1 MAEMH
6 RPALGQE
13 VAIGTLYD
21 AKRDQFLPA
30 SILPHSAPEGIIS
43 RLPCEISQ
51 QHNIV
56 SSVGATHK
64 DRFNLMDIDSNLAA
78 SVTCDL
84 IVPQGSGMFL
94 KDGTS
99 GKNILQG
106 NVRHIYNTCREYVEL
121 SNPDVSHVLAQGL
134 VGVADVRS
142 THFVVAVNYGLQ
154 SIITMKYELKDP
166 QDKTNVDPIFSRDVR
181 TVHDIATSLP
191 SLDFSDNT
199 VNRRLALEYEFRLYT
214 DIQKEYGICMES
226 LALLCTFV
234 QTGPKQIRAAS
245 GQKGYPIIYT
255 LLPLQFLNRLGTT
268 TIPDS
273 IRTHVPITDI
283 DPVLNIF
290 DRFNECKERLDDYKL
305 IIQARK
311 HYIPLEHLDDVNNA
325 ILRIS
330 GAQNNVKVELKRR
343 VLDFRN
349 GIKDAHHFHTL
360 CTTVET
366 DPPERISSLAGQQND
381 RIDFI
386 TDAVNHGATYIG
398 FNGLSLKDVTLPHDS
413 PTPYTFEFNSAVLK
427 GSSLWKQQHHAFM
440 EFLLN
445 PQRRCQ
451 VYIVDCDA
459 PLQLKH
465 LDCARFSEMQRNT
478 VSAQHEDHDYSSSER
493 KEPKSRPAR
502 QRRSRKCVARYS
514 RDALDVSTTHGF
526 TEQRLVRMPCPGKS
540 CDCQRDCKWTCTEC
554 DSFIE
559 FCSGDDY
566 IYCDCGRALCEN
578 WRFRCDGESHGRDFD
593 RPSSRLLDKFLKRS
607 SRTLYRNILVLG
619 ETGVGKST
627 FINAF
632 YNFLKFS
639 SFDEAKAESRR
650 KLEYVI
656 PCRFSI
662 TVPSLTDSLNYET
675 QVIRVGSR
683 DDERDGTGGDSA
695 TQKTSVYTMKYG
707 NTAYRLFDT
716 PGIGDTRGPEQDKEN
731 LRGIMARLRDY
742 EELHGIL
749 ILLKTNETRM
759 TATFQFC
766 FEELLSTIQR
776 DAVPNI
782 VFGFTHTMDSSYRPG
797 GCLPI
802 LKRKL
807 EDHANVDFVLS
818 SQTAYSFDAES
829 FRYLASLY
837 RGIKRDDERTCHES
851 WDKSRAEVL
860 RFLEHIDGLK
870 PHDVGQTISMDGV
883 RQAIDQL
890 MVPMVKVSQTMKDNI
905 ERLDR
910 DVKELQDKRL
920 TGDKLRKKLHLQ
932 RTELRADKLD
942 KPRTVCKNR
951 KCCDLKTNP
960 NGEVVADYKWV
971 CHNDCKLPN
980 VTEDSVGH
988 PGLASCRAFK
998 KDKMTCS
1005 NEHCGHHWQEHVHI
1019 LYELKEHKVQVKD
1032 TEVERRL
1039 KANTNDITIRQD
1051 GIRKIKELQKEYE
1064 DERDQLRTAMVRFV
1078 AYLKK
1083 HAITAVNDRTE
1094 NYYIELINIE
1104 ENKIQRAKDKRMNV
1118 EVNVKKLQGL
1128 KQDLDA
1134 HLELTETIKQNMRA
1148 PRDSS
1153 DKLLTREGVKKLIQD
1168 LYNLPHFGKNLEN
1181 MKTVIVSSH
1190 ETGSHRRE
1198 RSRGRRG
1205 DVEMEVGDGDGD
1217 EAGPSNTRRERDSS
1231 ARRESN
1237 REGRPWLFWRS

>member
-1 MAEMH
+1 MAEIH

-30 SILPHSAPEGIIS
+30 SILPLSVPEGIITRS
-43 RLPCEISQ
+43 QCQPSQ
-51 QHNIV
+51 QHDV
-56 SSVGATHK
+56 VWSVGATHK
-64 DRFNLMDIDSNLAA
+64 DRFALMGIDANLAA
-78 SVTCDL
+78 SVACDL
-84 IVPQGSGMFL
+84 NVPQGSGMFL

-99 GKNILQG
+99 DKNILQG
-106 NVRHIYNTCREYVEL
+106 NVHHIYNTCRDCVEL
-121 SNPDVSHVLAQGL
+121 GNPDISDVLAQGF
-134 VGVADVRS
+134 VGVTDSRS
-142 THFVVAVNYGLQ
+142 THFVVAANYGLQ
-154 SIITMKYELKDP
+154 SIITMKYNLKDP
-166 QDKTNVDPIFSRDVR
+166 RDKANMEPLFTHDMR
-181 TVHDIATSLP
+181 TVHDIAKSLP
-191 SLDFSDNT
+191 SLSFSDNT

-214 DIQKEYGICMES
+214 DIQKEYGMCIES

-234 QTGPKQIRAAS
+234 QTGPRQIRADS

-255 LLPLQFLNRLGTT
+255 LLPLQFLRLGAT
-268 TIPDS
+268 TIPDP
-273 IRTHVPITDI
+273 IRTHVSITDI
-283 DPVLNIF
+283 DPVLDIF
-290 DRFNECKERLDDYKL
+290 DRYNEDKDTLDNYKL
-305 IIQARK
+305 DIQGNK
-311 HYIPLEHLDDVNNA
+311 HYIPLQHFDDVNNA
-325 ILRIS
+325 ILRMS
-330 GAQNNVKVELKRR
+330 GIQNNLKVELKRR
-343 VLDFRN
+343 VLNVRN
-349 GIKDAHHFHTL
+349 GIENERRLHELRAIN
-360 CTTVET
+360 ET
-366 DPPERISSLAGQQND
+366 NPERISLISIAMQQSD
-381 RIDFI
+381 KIDFI
-386 TDAVNHGATYIG
+386 TRAVGHGATYIG
-398 FNGLSLKDVTLPHDS
+398 FNGLSLKDVTIPHDS
-413 PTPYTFEFNSAVLK
+413 PAPYTFEFSNAVLK
-427 GSSLWKQQHHAFM
+427 ASSSWKEQHDAFM
-440 EFLLN
+440 EFLWN

-459 PLQLKH
+459 PLQHKH
-465 LDCARFSEMQRNT
+465 LDCARFSEMQRNNT
-478 VSAQHEDHDYSSSER
+478 TSAQHEEQNYSSSER
-493 KEPKSRPAR
+493 KKSRSERSR
-502 QRRSRKCVARYS
+502 QRHSRKCVARYS
-514 RDALDVSTTHGF
+514 LEALDASAT
-526 TEQRLVRMPCPGKS
+526 QRFAEHRLIRMPCPGKS
-540 CDCQRDCKWTCTEC
+540 CDYQRDCEWACTEC
-554 DSFIE
+554 DALIE
-559 FCSGDDY
+559 FNYGDDY
-566 IYCDCGRALCEN
+566 IYCHCGRALYN
-578 WRFRCDGESHGRDFD
+578 TWRFKCDGDGHGRDYD
-593 RPSSRLLDKFLKRS
+593 RASPRHLDKHLKRS
-607 SRTLYRNILVLG
+607 SQHHHRNILVLG

-632 YNFLKFS
+632 YNFLKYS

-662 TVPSLTDSLNYET
+662 TVPNRTGSLDYET

-695 TQKTSVYTMKYG
+695 TQKTSVYTMRYR
-707 NTAYRLFDT
+707 NTTYRLFDT

-807 EDHANVDFVLS
+807 EDHANVDIVLNGETS
-818 SQTAYSFDAES
+818 YSFDAES
-829 FRYLASLY
+829 FRYLAALS
-837 RGIKRDDERTCHES
+837 RGIERDDERTCHES
-851 WDKSRAEVL
+851 WDKSRAEAL

-883 RQAIDQL
+883 RQAVEQL
-890 MVPMVKVSQTMKDNI
+890 MVPMVKVAQVMKDNI
-905 ERLDR
+905 ERLDK
-910 DVKELQDKRL
+910 DVKELQGTRL

-932 RTELRADKLD
+932 RVELRAEKLD

-960 NGEVVADYKWV
+960 NGEVVTDYKWV
-971 CHNDCKLPN
+971 CHQDCKLPN
-980 VTEDSVGH
+980 VTEDSPGH
-988 PGLASCRAFK
+988 PGLSSCRAFK
-998 KDKMTCS
+998 RDKTTCS

-1039 KANTNDITIRQD
+1039 KANASDITVRQE
-1051 GIRKIKELQKEYE
+1051 GIRKIKDLQKEYE
-1064 DERDQLRTAMVRFV
+1064 DERDQIRTAMVRFV

-1094 NYYIELINIE
+1094 NYYTELIKIE
-1104 ENKIQRAKDKRMNV
+1104 ENKIQRAKDRRMNV
-1118 EVNVKKLQGL
+1118 DVNIKKLESL

-1134 HLELTETIKQNMRA
+1134 YLELTETIKQNMRA

-1153 DKLLTREGVKKLIQD
+1153 DKLLTQDGVRKLIQE
-1168 LYNLPHFGKNLEN
+1168 LYDLPHFGRNLEN

-1190 ETGSHRRE
+1190 ETNGRERLHRRE
-1198 RSRGRRG
+1198 RSRGRRDVVISG
-1205 DVEMEVGDGDGD
+1205 HDVEDRDGPG
-1217 EAGPSNTRRERDSS
+1217 RREREVS
-1231 ARRESN
+1231 ARREN